1 MESDTSPLMPART
14 VLTQTQS
21 PVSALRM
28 LRSSLRCEERRVSY
42 WRRLLQG
49 RLDLITG
56 GEAGRPAPL
65 DTLAGHGVPAQRPE
79 RPPAGLVDELRTDPL
94 AEAERLWREPVPWQD
109 PAGLSDH
116 EAELHRL
123 ERELSAYRRLL
134 HERIDACT
142 HELIGRYQHDLAA
155 VPGLAVLGDERD
167 EAAVYPAF

>member
-1 MESDTSPLMPART
+1 
-14 VLTQTQS
+14 LTQTQS

-65 DTLAGHGVPAQRPE
+65 DILAGHGASADGQ
-79 RPPAGLVDELRTDPL
+79 PPPPGLLDELRTDPL
-94 AEAERLWREPVPWQD
+94 AEAERLWREPVPWDD
-109 PAGLSDH
+109 PAGLAGQ

-142 HELIGRYQHDLAA
+142 SELIGRYQHDLAGA
-155 VPGLAVLGDERD
+155 
-167 EAAVYPAF
+167 YPAR